1 MWQCLD
7 YDELG
12 STNDKALELSGLAV
26 GEKYAVTAVRQT
38 NGRGRRGRSWI
49 GMDGNLFLSLALP
62 FPAEKSA
69 ALVLM
74 SSLALLETV
83 KELAPSVATVLKWPN
98 DVLLNGCKISG
109 ILLEKG
115 ANGYIIVGIG
125 VNVRAAPV
133 NDMIYPVTSLTA
145 AGIETNRQTFKE
157 IYLRQ
162 FDGLMG
168 FYIKEGMPALV
179 SRWLRHA
186 AGVGKKIFVRLPKT
200 IKEGIF
206 SGLDREGRLIL
217 QTVSGIEI
225 VSVGDV
231 FFKDDESEWK

>member
-12 STNDKALELSGLAV
+12 STNDKALELAEKATG
-26 GEKYAVTAVRQT
+26 GKYAVTAARQT

-49 GMDGNLFLSLALP
+49 GMDGNLFLSLAFP

-74 SSLALLETV
+74 SSLALLEAV
-83 KELAPSVATVLKWPN
+83 KQLTPSAAVVLKWPN
-98 DVLLNGCKISG
+98 DVLLNGAKISG

-115 ANGYIIVGIG
+115 ADGYMVVGIG
-125 VNVRAAPV
+125 VNVRAAPAGSV
-133 NDMIYPVTSLTA
+133 IYPVTSLAA
-145 AGIETNRQTFKE
+145 AGIETDRQAFKE

-162 FDGLMG
+162 FDGLMD
-168 FYIKEGMPALV
+168 FYAKEGMAALV
-179 SRWLRHA
+179 SEWLRHA
-186 AGVGKKIFVRLPKT
+186 AGVGKKISVRLPKT

-206 SGLDREGRLIL
+206 SGLDEEGRLIL
-217 QTVSGIEI
+217 QTVTGAEI
-225 VSVGDV
+225 ISAGDV
-231 FFKDDESEWK
+231 FFKDDESE